1 MKIEEF
7 IKNYTNHPV
16 LFVGTGFSL
25 RYLTNSF
32 DWNGLLARI
41 CFEITNN
48 KEAYLDIKAKYEK
61 NNTYSYDQIAGEIEE
76 LFEETLKKKGKRNG
90 KFKEINDI
98 FYRNMNQD
106 KKMSRFKIYI
116 TKLLSSVD
124 IKKDK
129 AIEIDELKKM
139 KKNISSIIT
148 TNYDKLLEN
157 IFDFSPLIGNDI
169 LLSNPYGTL
178 YKIHGCVSDP
188 YGLIMTEKDYKN
200 FNEKYELIRA
210 QLLSLFIHNPII
222 FIGYSVSDPNIKN
235 ILRTIFS
242 YVPPNSKE
250 AQKIKNNFLL
260 IEYLPNSD
268 SNEIVEHDIDIGDQI
283 SIRVNKIKTD
293 NYANIYSNVAK
304 LVLKISVMDI
314 RKVENAIHEIKS
326 GGNIEV
332 KVTEDLDKI
341 KNGEMV
347 LAIGSKETIRYEFQT
362 KSEMMQ
368 NYFTIL
374 EEKNEKLIK
383 LINKYPLQKNNWFPI
398 YAFSKICANID
409 NLKFYK
415 ESQESKIKISYDSC
429 IKNKANIR
437 YYDINSILKD
447 ILISKTKKQSVLYY
461 NFYEE
466 NISLKE
472 MEKYLDEYEN
482 KNETSYRRLL
492 CLYDYKKFS

>member
-7 IKNYTNHPV
+7 IKGYTNHPV

-41 CFEITNN
+41 CFELTNN

-61 NNTYSYDQIAGEIEE
+61 NNIYDYDRIAGEIEE
-76 LFEETLKKKGKRNG
+76 IFEKMIQKKEKRNG

-98 FYRNMNQD
+98 FYRNMAQN

-129 AIEIDELKKM
+129 DIEIAELKRM

-157 IFDFSPLIGNDI
+157 IFDFAPLIGNDI

-188 YGLIMTEKDYKN
+188 SEIIMTEKDYKN

-242 YVPPNSKE
+242 YVPPNSE
-250 AQKIKNNFLL
+250 IAQKIKNNFLL

-268 SNEIVEHDIDIGDQI
+268 SSEIVEHDIDIGNQI

-293 NYANIYSNVAK
+293 NYANIYSNIAK

-314 RKVENAIHEIKS
+314 RKVENAMHKIKS

-347 LAIGSKETIRYEFQT
+347 LAIGSKETIRYEFLT

-368 NYFTIL
+368 DYFTIL

-398 YAFSKICANID
+398 YAFSKICTNID
-409 NLKFYK
+409 NVDFYK
-415 ESQESKIKISYDSC
+415 EAQKYKIEILYELC
-429 IKNKANIR
+429 IKNRANMV
-437 YYDINSILKD
+437 YYNTVSISND
-447 ILISKTKKQSVLYY
+447 TLISKTKKQSVLYY

-472 MEKYLDEYEN
+472 MEKYLKEYES
-482 KNETSYRRLL
+482 KNETFYRRLL